1 MMEKA
6 EEENKKIKVKILYK
20 YYTTS
25 ITAIQYEKDPDM
37 DGNTLFSIERQGT
50 ITKRYKDLK
59 ETNTTK
65 RTILRPNK
73 HKRNREG
80 EIETNTHTR
89 HRTQKHT
96 NTARPVGKRGNIHGK
111 RTNNTIRIPKIRD
124 INKYRQF

>member
-1 MMEKA
+1 
-6 EEENKKIKVKILYK
+6 
-20 YYTTS
+20 
-25 ITAIQYEKDPDM
+25 M

-50 ITKRYKDLK
+50 ITKRYKNLK
-59 ETNTTK
+59 ETNTLK

-111 RTNNTIRIPKIRD
+111 GTNNTIRIPKTRNIESNSGSGWWLALRA
-124 INKYRQF
+124 FF

>member
-1 MMEKA
+1 
-6 EEENKKIKVKILYK
+6 
-20 YYTTS
+20 
-25 ITAIQYEKDPDM
+25 M

-50 ITKRYKDLK
+50 ITKRYKGLK
-59 ETNTTK
+59 ETNTPK

-89 HRTQKHT
+89 HGEQKHT
-96 NTARPVGKRGNIHGK
+96 NTVGFVGKRGNIQGK
-111 RTNNTIRIPKIRD
+111 GTDNTIRIPKIRD